1 MTIPLDGRVAVVTGG
16 ARGIGAATAT
26 ALARAGATVAIG
38 DLDPDLAARTADEI
52 GASAFPLD
60 VTDRAAFTAFLDE
73 VEGRLGPID
82 VLVNNAGIMPLIRIE
97 DEPDALTARIL
108 AVNLHAVIHGS
119 REAVRR
125 MKPRGRGHIVNLASV
140 AAQIAFPGAATYAAT
155 KSGVLGFSEALR
167 CELRGS
173 GVAVSCVLP
182 GLVATELA
190 AGIAVRGYRPVGPDV
205 VARAI
210 VALVRRP
217 RFCVYVPRSVGP
229 TVKFGALAGRR
240 FGDWLQR
247 AVKADRTML
256 DAIGSADRQG
266 YEQRAAGSP

>member
-1 MTIPLDGRVAVVTGG
+1 MVASGRVAVVTGG

-26 ALARAGATVAIG
+26 ALARAGVTVAIG
-38 DLDPDLAARTADEI
+38 DLDPDLAVQN
-52 GASAFPLD
+52 ASGIWASKLD
-60 VTDRAAFTAFLDE
+60 VTDRPAFTAFLDE
-73 VEGRLGPID
+73 VEERLGPID

-125 MKPRGRGHIVNLASV
+125 MKPRGRGHIVNVASV

-167 CELRGS
+167 VELRGS
-173 GVAVSCVLP
+173 GVAVSCVVP

-190 AGIAVRGYRPVGPDV
+190 SGIDVRGYRPVGPDV
-205 VARAI
+205 VAGAI
-210 VALVRRP
+210 AGLVRRP
-217 RFCVYVPRSVGP
+217 RFIAYVPRSVGP
-229 TVKFGALAGRR
+229 TVKLGALAGRR

-247 AVKADRTML
+247 LSRADTTVL
-256 DAIGSADRQG
+256 GAIGSADRQA
-266 YEQRAAGSP
+266 YEKRAAGSP